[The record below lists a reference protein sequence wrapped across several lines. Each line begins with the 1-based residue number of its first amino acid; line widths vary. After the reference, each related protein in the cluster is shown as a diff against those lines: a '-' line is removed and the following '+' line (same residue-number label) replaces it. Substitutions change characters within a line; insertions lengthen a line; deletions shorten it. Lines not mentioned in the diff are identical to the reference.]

1 MWSAAIIAGGQARRF
16 GGRDKSRLAIG
27 LSTILDRQVALLREI
42 ADDVLLVTSHE
53 LSAQFATVD
62 LPIVVDALPDRGPLG
77 GIYSALAAASHD
89 RVLAVACDMP
99 FLTASFLQHLAA
111 VGSVVDIAV
120 PRTREGY
127 QPLCAT
133 YARSCAAPLRA
144 RLEAGTLK
152 AADFI
157 REAEHLVIR
166 ALEPEEIDPFDPDSM
181 LFFNVNTIDDY
192 RRALEVSDR
201 RRADPSPLST
211 GRNV

>member
-1 MWSAAIIAGGQARRF
+1 MWSAAIIAGGEARRF
-16 GGRDKSRLAIG
+16 GGRDKSRLAFG

-42 ADDVLLVTSHE
+42 AEEVLLVTSPAR
-53 LSAQFATVD
+53 STQFGTVD

-77 GIYSALAAASHD
+77 GIYSAVSAARHE

-99 FLTASFLQHLAA
+99 FLTASFLHHLAA
-111 VGSVVDIAV
+111 AGSTVDVAV

-133 YARSCAAPLRA
+133 YARSCAAPLWA
-144 RLEAGTLK
+144 RLEAGSLK
-152 AADFI
+152 AVDFI
-157 REAEHLVIR
+157 RDAEHLTIR
-166 ALEPEEIDPFDPDSM
+166 ALEPEEIDPFDPDGL

-192 RRALEVSDR
+192 RRAIELADR
-201 RRADPSPLST
+201 RRTDPSALST